1 VHALNGLVLA
11 ENWPMLGLAAAGGF
25 DLVEDGDPHV
35 VRARKILTPARTA
48 GFVGRLADAIHRAT
62 RGVEVAPVR

>member
-1 VHALNGLVLA
+1 LNGLVLA

-35 VRARKILTPARTA
+35 VRARKVLTPARTV
-48 GFVGRLADAIHRAT
+48 GFVGRVADVVQRAT
-62 RGVEVAPVR
+62 RRIKVALAR